1 MIKACLWRGHAAA
14 PADHARSAQTAAAT
28 AMITAQLNRSLAAMH
43 LTTRDAGA
51 STTVGS
57 RSKADGKGGDQQPVG
72 FSACDAIQSDRY
84 MSQVMYHACI
94 VIKGEGC
101 TITQL
106 HLHVYHVCEFI
117 QPVEDVLHLQTV
129 GCLLMYQGQT
139 QSSHALKVQVLS
151 HCCCHHLQFQAAHA
165 HKTAAAAAAAVRP
178 S

>member
-14 PADHARSAQTAAAT
+14 PADHATSAQTAAAT
-28 AMITAQLNRSLAAMH
+28 AMITAQLNLSLAAMH

-84 MSQVMYHACI
+84 MSQVMYRTPGSVRPAVWHACI
-94 VIKGEGC
+94 VSKGERR

-106 HLHVYHVCEFI
+106 HLQMYHVCEII
-117 QPVEDVLHLQTV
+117 QPVRDVLHLQTV

-139 QSSHALKVQVLS
+139 QSSHAFKV
-151 HCCCHHLQFQAAHA
+151 
-165 HKTAAAAAAAVRP
+165 
-178 S
+178 